1 MVTMN
6 TEGKKL
12 SEFVC
17 HSTNEL
23 VKLASELIQKY
34 PDERLFAFYGEM
46 GAGKTTFIKAICEV
60 LNVRDIVSS
69 PTFALINVYDTTE
82 HNPVYHFD
90 FYRVK
95 TIEEVY
101 DIGYEDYFYSGHY
114 CLIEWPEMI
123 ESLLP
128 ENIIPVFID
137 ISNETSIRII
147 RF

>member
-1 MVTMN
+1 MVPMKK
-6 TEGKKL
+6 EGKRF

-23 VKLASELIQKY
+23 VKIAEHLIQKF
-34 PDERLFAFYGEM
+34 PDDRLFAFYGQM
-46 GAGKTTFIKAICEV
+46 GAGKTTFIKAVCEV
-60 LNVRDIVSS
+60 LNVRDVVSS
-69 PTFALINVYDTTE
+69 PTFALINVYHTTGD
-82 HNPVYHFD
+82 NPVYHFD
-90 FYRVK
+90 VYRVK

-123 ESLLP
+123 EPLLP

-137 ISNETSIRII
+137 VSGESTDRII